1 MQTFAFLVA
10 SIFFLHSANAL
21 PVRHVSSLAGAK
33 HLSATSHVTSHMAKT
48 DSKVWSN
55 DDIQFLRENA
65 PISLFNPASTQEPAA
80 SATPNQAAPLR
91 RSYVNDPYVKE
102 QDPDWYAGE
111 ISDRREELDSV
122 DTQLQQIANTVK
134 TGEGFSDA
142 FPLYKSSPGIL
153 LPGTIQV
160 LQEADREVRSEIDD
174 LQDLGRYNGLPP
186 GVTR

>member
-1 MQTFAFLVA
+1 MQTFALLVA
-10 SIFFLHSANAL
+10 SIFFLHSATPAVHPTANFH
-21 PVRHVSSLAGAK
+21 VRAN
-33 HLSATSHVTSHMAKT
+33 SHIART
-48 DSKVWSN
+48 DSNTQKVWSN

-65 PISLFNPASTQEPAA
+65 PISLFNPAATQEPAA
-80 SATPNQAAPLR
+80 SATPNQAAPVR

-174 LQDLGRYNGLPP
+174 IQDLGRYNGLPP

>member
-10 SIFFLHSANAL
+10 SIFFSHSANAL
-21 PVRHVSSLAGAK
+21 PVRHVSGLDCAK
-33 HLSATSHVTSHMAKT
+33 HLSATSHVTSHVAKT

-65 PISLFNPASTQEPAA
+65 PISLFNPASTREPAA
-80 SATPNQAAPLR
+80 SAASNQAAPV
-91 RSYVNDPYVKE
+91 RSYLTTPYVKE
-102 QDPDWYAGE
+102 QDADWYARE
-111 ISDRREELDSV
+111 ISNRREELDSV

-160 LQEADREVRSEIDD
+160 LQEADRELRSEIDD
-174 LQDLGRYNGLPP
+174 LQDLGRYNGLAP

>member
-1 MQTFAFLVA
+1 MQTFAFLAA
-10 SIFFLHSANAL
+10 SIFFLHSATP
-21 PVRHVSSLAGAK
+21 PVHHAANFHGRAN
-33 HLSATSHVTSHMAKT
+33 SHIART
-48 DSKVWSN
+48 DSNTQKVWSN

-65 PISLFNPASTQEPAA
+65 PISLFNPASTQEPAS
-80 SATPNQAAPLR
+80 SATPNQAAPVR

-122 DTQLQQIANTVK
+122 DTQLQQIANRVK

-153 LPGTIQV
+153 LSGTIQV
-160 LQEADREVRSEIDD
+160 LQEADRELRSEIDD
-174 LQDLGRYNGLPP
+174 LQDLARYNGLPP